1 MKATPARLARRCTPL
16 HVEVMTVSRFA
27 RSLAAIE
34 AAVAGGVL
42 VAVMAAVGA
51 MPGAAGEGEGVRA
64 TETSDETAS
73 GPVRF
78 HYDIHTFRAADD
90 GTTVVAAVAVP
101 VRELRRER
109 FEGDI
114 RYRFDIR
121 FVLADTAEQR
131 VIDTIDSVYVSVP
144 SPLARRHL
152 LHTTVELDAEPST
165 STWQRL
171 VVTDAGRPGYGQL
184 EQSDFTIPDYSGTD
198 LMLSDIAFG
207 LPGSRGGWQRRDVT
221 LALLPTSQFPESSF
235 DLYYEIYNLPPGRGY
250 ETELAIRRLD
260 DDDDDDRKVRT
271 LFQGESAAGP
281 DGILG
286 ELRRVESALDNGRY
300 EVTVTVTD
308 QVDGRQAA
316 SSRVVEVRGWRRGTT
331 MVPALPKR
339 GTVVEGR

>member
-1 MKATPARLARRCTPL
+1 MRLAHRPTHL
-16 HVEVMTVSRFA
+16 HVEAMNEPRRPHPSTT
-27 RSLAAIE
+27 LD
-34 AAVAGGVL
+34 AAVIGGVVL
-42 VAVMAAVGA
+42 VVMAAVGVF
-51 MPGAAGEGEGVRA
+51 PGPWHEADDGVHAVERSAATAAG
-64 TETSDETAS
+64 
-73 GPVRF
+73 PVQF
-78 HYDIHTFRAADD
+78 HYDLHTFKGADD

-109 FEGDI
+109 FDGDI

-184 EQSDFTIPDYSGTD
+184 EQSDFTIPDYSGTQ

-207 LPGSRGGWQRRDVT
+207 LPGSRGGWQRRGVT
-221 LALLPTSQFPESSF
+221 LALLPTSQFPESAF

-260 DDDDDDRKVRT
+260 DDDEDRMVRT

-281 DGILG
+281 DGIIG
-286 ELRRVESALDNGRY
+286 ELRRVESSLDNGRY

-308 QVDGRQAA
+308 QVDGRQAT
-316 SSRVVEVRGWRRGTT
+316 SSRVVEVQGWRRGTT

-339 GTVVEGR
+339 GAVAAGR

>member
-1 MKATPARLARRCTPL
+1 MFQRRLPRLLAL
-16 HVEVMTVSRFA
+16 AQAAVIGGVVVVL
-27 RSLAAIE
+27 LAA
-34 AAVAGGVL
+34 AGAV
-42 VAVMAAVGA
+42 
-51 MPGAAGEGEGVRA
+51 PGDGRV
-64 TETSDETAS
+64 ETSAETAS

-78 HYDIHTFRAADD
+78 HYDLHTFRGTDE

-152 LHTTVELDAEPST
+152 LHTTVELDAEPSS

-184 EQSDFTIPDYSGTD
+184 EQSDFTVPDYSGTG

-207 LPGSRGGWQRRDVT
+207 LPGSRGGWERRGVT
-221 LALLPTSQFPESSF
+221 LALLPTSQFPGSAF

-250 ETELAIRRLD
+250 ETELAIRRVD
-260 DDDDDDRKVRT
+260 DGDDDRTVRT

-281 DGILG
+281 DGIIG

-308 QVDGRQAA
+308 KVDGRRA
-316 SSRVVEVRGWRRGTT
+316 SSTRVVEVRGWRRGTT

-339 GTVVEGR
+339 GTVAEGR

>member
-1 MKATPARLARRCTPL
+1 
-16 HVEVMTVSRFA
+16 MTAPPFA
-27 RSLAAIE
+27 RSLATFE
-34 AAVAGGVL
+34 AAVAGAVL
-42 VAVMAAVGA
+42 VVVMAAVGA
-51 MPGAAGEGEGVRA
+51 VPGTWNEGPAEGVHA
-64 TETSDETAS
+64 QETSAATAS

-78 HYDIHTFRAADD
+78 HYDLHTFKGADD

-109 FEGDI
+109 FEGDV

-121 FVLADTAEQR
+121 FVLADTSEQR

-184 EQSDFTIPDYSGTD
+184 EQSGFTIPDYSGND

-207 LPGSRGGWQRRDVT
+207 LPGSRGGWQRRNVT
-221 LALLPTSQFPESSF
+221 LALLPTSQFPESAF

-260 DDDDDDRKVRT
+260 DDDDDRTVRT

-281 DGILG
+281 DGIIG
-286 ELRRVESALDNGRY
+286 ELRRVESSLDNGRY

-308 QVDGRQAA
+308 RVDGRQAT
-316 SSRVVEVRGWRRGTT
+316 SSRVVEVQGWRRGTT

-339 GTVVEGR
+339 GTIVEGR